1 VAPVYVLIVL
11 EVLMAGLGWLRE
23 PFCII
28 ISDFVNIGQTVA
40 EISRFFVVFKTAAAS
55 ILDFQKFE
63 ILTASPL

>member
-1 VAPVYVLIVL
+1 
-11 EVLMAGLGWLRE
+11 MAGLGWLRE